1 MQDVDRGHHVEPL
14 TLTVVEAALGPF
26 DAAEVEAKG
35 GDPCVRKCAEQRAD
49 DDRAHASAELRVRMG
64 EDCGGCCFVGHLE
77 LAFQRQAVRR
87 LQRHLLHAH
96 ARDATVGAVAA
107 GESKQPI
114 KMQSDRL
121 LVQIPGTDGERKSRG
136 GILIPATAQLSKR
149 LVWAEVVAV
158 GPHVRGVEPG
168 DSVLFNPEDRYEV
181 EVRGEE
187 YLILR
192 ERDIHAVASERIEG
206 GTGLYL

>member
-1 MQDVDRGHHVEPL
+1 MGKDRRAPRFVRDGQLGFEGEP
-14 TLTVVEAALGPF
+14 
-26 DAAEVEAKG
+26 
-35 GDPCVRKCAEQRAD
+35 
-49 DDRAHASAELRVRMG
+49 
-64 EDCGGCCFVGHLE
+64 VG
-77 LAFQRQAVRR
+77 R
-87 LQRHLLHAH
+87 LQRHAFEAH
-96 ARDATVGAVAA
+96 DVGRYFRVAVE
-107 GESKQPI
+107 ESKQPI

-121 LVQIPGTDGERKSRG
+121 LVQIPGADGERKSRG